1 MTHAWLAKMLL
12 RPTAALA
19 LLCSAVSVCWTG
31 GADGAPGQGAGLTL
45 QVPISTLRSG
55 RGDVFVAVYE
65 RGSWLIPGRFK
76 RYRTAP
82 AAAGTVQVTIPDL
95 PPGQYALA
103 VFHDENDNGRVD
115 TNWAGLPVE
124 GFGFSRVT
132 PLRVPSF
139 DETSF
144 DTRSE
149 RTVPV
154 TIRY

>member
-1 MTHAWLAKMLL
+1 MSAVWPAKTLPRLA
-12 RPTAALA
+12 AVLA
-19 LLCSAVSVCWTG
+19 LVASVGSLFWAPR
-31 GADGAPGQGAGLTL
+31 ADGAGANGPGLTL
-45 QVPISTLRSG
+45 QVPISTLRSA

-65 RGSWLIPGRFK
+65 RGAWLIPGRFK
-76 RYRTAP
+76 TYRVARAST
-82 AAAGTVQVTIPDL
+82 GTVQVTIPNL

-115 TNWAGLPVE
+115 TNWAGLPTE
-124 GFGFSRVT
+124 GFGFSRVS

-144 DTRSE
+144 DTRHE